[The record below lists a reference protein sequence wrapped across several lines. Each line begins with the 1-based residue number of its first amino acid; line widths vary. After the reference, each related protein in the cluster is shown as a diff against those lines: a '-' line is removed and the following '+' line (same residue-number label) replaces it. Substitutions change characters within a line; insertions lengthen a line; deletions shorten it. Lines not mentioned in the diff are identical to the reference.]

1 MRRAPRSPAQRWLGT
16 LALLC
21 CAACALVC
29 TQLLYAQG
37 GAPPSTPWDERC
49 GAAFVDDLWGG
60 YARTAV
66 LVRRRRERDACMAAA
81 ASRATKVATEA
92 FAAEL
97 RQSVRERYPG
107 GRLPPRTMPL
117 TSDALRELDAFW
129 DSHMEEAWLLEEL
142 AIEYP
147 MPPEVDWEREVVHRD
162 MMRDLKAL
170 LVARDRAAGSV
181 PANECPLRPE
191 ERAEV
196 EAAFDSMIWHLFQVG
211 DECARMYVGF
221 GGAAVERLLARL
233 PRYSV

>member
-1 MRRAPRSPAQRWLGT
+1 MRRAPRSPAQRWLDT

-29 TQLLYAQG
+29 TQLLHAQG
-37 GAPPSTPWDERC
+37 GPPPPALPPWDERC
-49 GAAFVDDLWGG
+49 GAAFVDDLWSG

-66 LVRRRRERDACMAAA
+66 LVCRRRDREACVEAAQKSA
-81 ASRATKVATEA
+81 VGEATTA
-92 FAAEL
+92 FAAHM
-97 RQSVRERYPG
+97 RTAARERYPG

-117 TSDALRELDAFW
+117 TSDAVRELRAFW
-129 DSHMEEAWLLEEL
+129 EAHAEEAWLLEEL

-170 LVARDRAAGSV
+170 LVARSRAAASV
-181 PANECPLRPE
+181 PASECPLRPE

-221 GGAAVERLLARL
+221 GGAEVERLLARAA
-233 PRYSV
+233 

>member
-1 MRRAPRSPAQRWLGT
+1 MRRSRTGSAQCWLDT
-16 LALLC
+16 LALIC
-21 CAACALVC
+21 CATCALLC
-29 TQLLYAQG
+29 TDTLLTQKE
-37 GAPPSTPWDERC
+37 APPSTPWDERC

-66 LVRRRRERDACMAAA
+66 LVRRRRDRDACMAAA
-81 ASRATKVATEA
+81 ASRATEVATEA

-97 RQSVRERYPG
+97 RQSVRGRYPG

-117 TSDALRELDAFW
+117 TSDALHELRAFW

-147 MPPEVDWEREVVHRD
+147 MPPAVDWELEVLHRD
-162 MMRDLKAL
+162 MMRDLQAL
-170 LVARDRAAGSV
+170 LVARSRAAGSV

-196 EAAFDSMIWHLFQVG
+196 EAAFDSIVSHLFWVG

-221 GGAAVERLLARL
+221 GGSEVERLLARKL
-233 PRYSV
+233 

>member
-1 MRRAPRSPAQRWLGT
+1 MRRAPRSPAQRWLDT

-29 TQLLYAQG
+29 THLLHAQEG
-37 GAPPSTPWDERC
+37 PPPPALSPWDERC
-49 GAAFVDDLWGG
+49 GAAFVDGLWRG

-66 LVRRRRERDACMAAA
+66 LVRRRRDREACIASAAT
-81 ASRATKVATEA
+81 RATEVATDA
-92 FAAEL
+92 FGAEL
-97 RQSVRERYPG
+97 RRVVRERYPE

-117 TSDALRELDAFW
+117 TSDALREMDAFW
-129 DSHMEEAWLLEEL
+129 DSHMEEAWLLEDM

-147 MPPEVDWEREVVHRD
+147 MPPEVDWEREVLHRD

-170 LVARDRAAGSV
+170 LVARSRAAGSV

-196 EAAFDSMIWHLFQVG
+196 EAAFDTMMWRLFQMG
-211 DECARMYVGF
+211 EECARMYVGF
-221 GGAAVERLLARL
+221 GGAEVERLLARAA
-233 PRYSV
+233 